1 MPLNAD
7 FPLAELKAEI
17 KRRPGVSLELMER
30 FIAPPGPGTAMPS
43 FARGAA
49 RINQLIELQAWTE
62 AALALVELALPQWK
76 LRRLLCE
83 DGIWLCSL
91 SRRWSG
97 PDWLAD
103 EVDARHAS
111 LPLAI
116 LSALLE
122 ALESGAPQSM
132 PAVTSVPRC
141 GGPLT
146 DPLASAAEIICCD
159 NFA

>member
-7 FPLAELKAEI
+7 FPLAELKDEI
-17 KRRPGVSLELMER
+17 KRGQEVSLELMAK
-30 FIAPPGPGTAMPS
+30 FMAPAGPAVAMPS
-43 FARGAA
+43 FARRAA

-62 AALALVELALPQWK
+62 VALALVELALPQWK
-76 LRRLLCE
+76 LRRLVCE

-111 LPLAI
+111 LPLVV

-122 ALESGAPQSM
+122 ALESGAPQFI
-132 PAVTSVPRC
+132 PATTSVPQCR
-141 GGPLT
+141 GPSA
-146 DPLASAAEIICCD
+146 DPLASTAEITCCD